1 MLSPPPEKESR
12 RVVIHGLDTRAKG
25 WDKPAR
31 YVSASGGLSSTAA
44 DYLRFEQMLAN
55 GGALFGNRLLSADSV
70 AGLSSNQV
78 GELYQM
84 NGKQPGW
91 GFGYGVAVVLDP
103 AAAKTARGPGA
114 FGWGGAFGTTTW
126 TDPEHEITAVL
137 MVQQGSGHVLHDFEH
152 AIRAA
157 IVD

>member
-1 MLSPPPEKESR
+1 M
-12 RVVIHGLDTRAKG
+12 
-25 WDKPAR
+25 
-31 YVSASGGLSSTAA
+31 
-44 DYLRFEQMLAN
+44 
-55 GGALFGNRLLSADSV
+55 
-70 AGLSSNQV
+70 SSNQV

-103 AAAKTARGPGA
+103 AAAKTARGQGA

-126 TDPEHEITAVL
+126 TDPEHAITAVL
-137 MVQQGSGHVLHDFEH
+137 MAQQGSGRVLHDFEH